1 MTNIMNTTPT
11 TTAGPQL
18 PANPFQREMAKHVN
32 AGTVEI
38 EASRAIAEA
47 QGKLVIAK
55 KFPRDSARA
64 FAEMMNSCK
73 RVSFATQA
81 MYSYPRGG
89 QTVSGPSIRMAEELA
104 RNWGNIEF
112 GTRELSRRDGESEME
127 AYAWDLETNLVRSI
141 KFTVRHL
148 RDKKGGAVAL
158 TDERDIYEVTANMG
172 GRRVRACLL
181 AILPPDYVDSA
192 IQECARTI
200 AGGNDEPIAD
210 RVRKM
215 LTAFSK
221 WNISAEMIEKKL
233 GKKTSEIFPE
243 EIVELISIHN
253 SLRDGQSKPSDWFS
267 AESDGGVPSSLA
279 TTAPSLE
286 TLKRTKKRESVT
298 QADSQVPGAVA
309 DTGAAQATTHSS
321 SQGVKEETGNED
333 LI

>member
-1 MTNIMNTTPT
+1 MKTEQNQLVTTTP
-11 TTAGPQL
+11 AL
-18 PANPFQREMAKHVN
+18 PSNPFQREMSKHVN

-38 EASRAIAEA
+38 ESSRAVAEA
-47 QGKLVIAK
+47 QGKLLIAK
-55 KFPRDSARA
+55 RFPRNTAKA
-64 FAEMMNSCK
+64 FADMMESCS

-141 KFTVRHL
+141 KFTVKHL

-181 AILPPDYVDSA
+181 AVLPPDYVDSA
-192 IQECARTI
+192 VQECAKTL
-200 AGGNDEPIAD
+200 AGGNQEPLVD
-210 RVRKM
+210 RVKKM
-215 LTAFSK
+215 LVTFAK
-221 WNISAEMIEKKL
+221 WNVTSEMIEARI
-233 GKKTSEIFPE
+233 GKKVE
-243 EIVELISIHN
+243 EVFAEDMVELISIHN
-253 SLRDGQSKPSDWFS
+253 SIRDGQSKPSDWFGEANKVQNAPTVEKLS
-267 AESDGGVPSSLA
+267 KKANPKGGDVVAESQQPHTTQSEDNA
-279 TTAPSLE
+279 T
-286 TLKRTKKRESVT
+286 K
-298 QADSQVPGAVA
+298 
-309 DTGAAQATTHSS
+309 
-321 SQGVKEETGNED
+321 ED

>member
-1 MTNIMNTTPT
+1 MKTENNQIQ
-11 TTAGPQL
+11 TAAPQL
-18 PANPFQREMAKHVN
+18 PANPFAREMSKHVN

-38 EASRAIAEA
+38 EASRAVAEA
-47 QGKLVIAK
+47 QGKLLIAK
-55 KFPRDSARA
+55 RFPRNQAKA
-64 FAEMMNSCK
+64 FAEMMESCS

-141 KFTVRHL
+141 KFTVKHL

-181 AILPPDYVDSA
+181 AVLPPDYVDSA
-192 IQECARTI
+192 VQECAKTL
-200 AGGNDEPIAD
+200 AGGNQEPLVD
-210 RVRKM
+210 RVKKM
-215 LTAFSK
+215 LVSFAK
-221 WNISAEMIEKKL
+221 WNVTSEMIEARI
-233 GKKTSEIFPE
+233 GKKVDDIFAE
-243 EIVELISIHN
+243 DIVELIAIHN
-253 SLRDGQSKPSDWFS
+253 SIRDGQSKPSDWFGDS
-267 AESDGGVPSSLA
+267 YKHEGAPTVESLSKKTAKPKGGEQSGNSQKENTQPNA
-279 TTAPSLE
+279 TE
-286 TLKRTKKRESVT
+286 TS
-298 QADSQVPGAVA
+298 
-309 DTGAAQATTHSS
+309 
-321 SQGVKEETGNED
+321 EE